1 MWCGRAPPAIFCIC
15 QERVTSVESPR
26 LPASCGSDRSP
37 MAVVC
42 PPRSAAIAI
51 PKSDAPPAE
60 PGPQRANPQ
69 SHDRDIIMSPDTTN
83 ARISFG
89 SIGSSLSSNAGW
101 DLPLSE
107 EPNRPLLDESD
118 FAQLSEDF
126 AVGETGD
133 VEKMSLENNMNLIDG
148 LHGSEEDEMQSIW
161 SDCYFSF
168 GQDTRK
174 PGVVKIP
181 GSRERCPRLR
191 LAAASA

>member
-1 MWCGRAPPAIFCIC
+1 
-15 QERVTSVESPR
+15 
-26 LPASCGSDRSP
+26 

-51 PKSDAPPAE
+51 PKSDAPRGNQALS
-60 PGPQRANPQ
+60 ANPQ

-126 AVGETGD
+126 AVGENGD
-133 VEKMSLENNMNLIDG
+133 VEKMSLR
-148 LHGSEEDEMQSIW
+148 
-161 SDCYFSF
+161 
-168 GQDTRK
+168 TT
-174 PGVVKIP
+174 
-181 GSRERCPRLR
+181 
-191 LAAASA
+191 